1 MMKKKFILGT
11 IAGIAVGT
19 AAGIAGKMVTKKVI
33 GQIKDSMSEQSFVSP
48 EGNHTVKI
56 SYGSSKAARELTY
69 IGVEAASASVD
80 DTCKLILFTRKLPET
95 FDTQWTD
102 PDHFK
107 FLVGSGKRKQCCD
120 ISFDGNHINATYYLT
135 KEY

>member
-19 AAGIAGKMVTKKVI
+19 AAGIAGKLVTEKVI

-48 EGNHTVKI
+48 EGSHTVKI

-69 IGVEAASASVD
+69 IRVEAASASVD

-107 FLVGSGKRKQCCD
+107 LLVGNGKRKQCCD
-120 ISFDGNHINATYYLT
+120 ISFDGNNINATYYLT
-135 KEY
+135 KDC

>member
-19 AAGIAGKMVTKKVI
+19 AAGIAGKLVTEKVI
-33 GQIKDSMSEQSFVSP
+33 GEIRGSMCEQEFVSP

-69 IGVEAASASVD
+69 IRVEATSASVD
-80 DTCKLILFTRKLPET
+80 DTCKLILFTRKLPEVL
-95 FDTQWTD
+95 DTRWED

-107 FLVGSGKRKQCCD
+107 LLVGNGKRKQCCD

>member
-19 AAGIAGKMVTKKVI
+19 AAGIAGKLVTKKVI

-48 EGNHTVKI
+48 EESHTVKI

-69 IGVEAASASVD
+69 IRVEAASETVD
-80 DTCKLILFTRKLPET
+80 DTCKLILFTRKLPEVL
-95 FDTQWTD
+95 DTRWED
-102 PDHFK
+102 ADHFK
-107 FLVGSGKRKQCCD
+107 LLVGNGKRKQCCD
-120 ISFDGNHINATYYLT
+120 ISFDGNNINATYYLT

>member
-19 AAGIAGKMVTKKVI
+19 AAGIAGKLVTKKVI

-48 EGNHTVKI
+48 EESHTVKI

-69 IGVEAASASVD
+69 IRVEAASETVD

-107 FLVGSGKRKQCCD
+107 LLVGNGKRKQCCD
-120 ISFDGNHINATYYLT
+120 ISFDGNNINATYYLT

>member
-1 MMKKKFILGT
+1 MKMKFILGT

-19 AAGIAGKMVTKKVI
+19 AAGIAGKLVTEKVI
-33 GQIKDSMSEQSFVSP
+33 GEIRGSMCEQEFVSP
-48 EGNHTVKI
+48 EGNHTLKI

-69 IGVEAASASVD
+69 IRVEAASASVD

-95 FDTQWTD
+95 FDTQWTA

-107 FLVGSGKRKQCCD
+107 LLVGNGKRKQCCD
-120 ISFDGNHINATYYLT
+120 ISFDGNNINATYYLT
-135 KEY
+135 KDC